1 MGTLWPS
8 LLAAGFRQERKQSWS
23 WVGRVKAH
31 TPLSPEALAGLDD
44 GAGGEP
50 AGWGGGRVLLA
61 EKPQD
66 RS

>member
-1 MGTLWPS
+1 M
-8 LLAAGFRQERKQSWS
+8 
-23 WVGRVKAH
+23 KAH